1 MKKTVLNTFA
11 VIGIVTTFVLAC
23 SAALDD
29 DAITIENTETVV
41 AVVNDST
48 TSESTTSESTT
59 SESTTSV
66 VQSGNIGK
74 YQLVQGEV
82 NAAIGYGYYSFY
94 LLNTETAEIKR
105 LELFRNNIGG
115 CSTCGSDTWVSYQ

>member
-59 SESTTSV
+59 SV

-82 NAAIGYGYYSFY
+82 NAQIGLGYYSFY